1 MKKKTERFYFN
12 SDVEKKSHAVYRLLN
27 AIAYQMSL
35 RYRHWGENEGLAA
48 LFATIISLNTKK
60 RKIML

>member
-12 SDVEKKSHAVYRLLN
+12 SDVEKEVTRYTDYITPLHIK
-27 AIAYQMSL
+27 SL
-35 RYRHWGENEGLAA
+35 RYRYRRENEGLAA
-48 LFATIISLNTKK
+48 LIATIIFLNTKK